1 MKRQQNIVELVTGPG
16 WDQDFR
22 ALLGWWSGF
31 GPGRPRGGAEER
43 GGRPDFKVRL
53 KEAKQVGGRP
63 RVRMGPALILVLSQ
77 LGHALLHG
85 SPGLE
90 LFPVLFA
97 FCKRSF
103 PGGQIYYPSSGRVV
117 LSTEVPRHYRK
128 QLTYTPGSYLCM

>member
-1 MKRQQNIVELVTGPG
+1 MIELVTRPG

-31 GPGRPRGGAEER
+31 GPGRPRRGPEER

-53 KEAKQVGGRP
+53 KEAEQVGGRP

-90 LFPVLFA
+90 LFLSCLLFV
-97 FCKRSF
+97 K
-103 PGGQIYYPSSGRVV
+103 
-117 LSTEVPRHYRK
+117 K
-128 QLTYTPGSYLCM
+128 QVKLRLTTTSRAKKYLVKVDLIN